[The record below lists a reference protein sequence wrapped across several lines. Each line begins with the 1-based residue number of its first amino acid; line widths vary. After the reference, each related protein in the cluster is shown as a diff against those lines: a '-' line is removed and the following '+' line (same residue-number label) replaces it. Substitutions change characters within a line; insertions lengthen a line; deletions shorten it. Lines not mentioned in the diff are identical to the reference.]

1 MKKEIKDRINRRK
14 IAWVYLLHRMFEGNA
29 ALMLK
34 VMGIAGLS
42 PGDIEDWN
50 KEYKEA
56 VYKTIEEEDAKGVQ
70 MRNPCE
76 DVPSIKGIKEKVLR
90 RVDQIIQETTDPARL
105 ATTYKVLS
113 EFEAADDRKDRSVLD
128 AINDIVKPRHP
139 RQKETKTL
147 LDKMRDRG
155 SLAAKEADGAE
166 PDGEEE
172 ETINE
177 Q

>member
-29 ALMLK
+29 AMMLK
-34 VMGIAGLS
+34 VMGVSGLS

-50 KEYKEA
+50 AEYKEA

-90 RVDQIIQETTDPARL
+90 RVDYLIAQTDDPARL
-105 ATTYKVLS
+105 ATVYKVLS
-113 EFEAADDRKDRSVLD
+113 EFEVSDDKGKDKSVLD
-128 AINDIVKPRHP
+128 AINEAVKPLTP
-139 RQKETKTL
+139 KPKTTMTML
-147 LDKMRDRG
+147 EKLKRDKAVRA
-155 SLAAKEADGAE
+155 SEAGT
-166 PDGEEE
+166 EESQTE
-172 ETINE
+172 NE
-177 Q
+177 

>member
-1 MKKEIKDRINRRK
+1 MRKEVKDRINRRK

-29 ALMLK
+29 ALMIK
-34 VMGIAGLS
+34 IMGISGLT

-90 RVDQIIQETTDPARL
+90 RVDYLIAGTDDPARL
-105 ATTYKVLS
+105 ATVYKILS
-113 EFEAADDRKDRSVLD
+113 EFEVSDDRKDKSVLD
-128 AINDIVKPRHP
+128 AINEAVKPLAP
-139 RQKETKTL
+139 KKKETMTML
-147 LDKMRDRG
+147 EKMKRDRLPNA
-155 SLAAKEADGAE
+155 SRIAE
-166 PDGEEE
+166 DEEE
-172 ETINE
+172 SPNE
-177 Q
+177 NE